1 MAMPLGWPAVAHKPH
16 VLCMEAL
23 GAALCALSIAHGAL
37 TVAHS
42 AAPSSLV
49 PGVLSDVEMA
59 LAQIT
64 ASLPALWSSLL
75 HRHRRRRT
83 RHLPV
88 SSLSAS
94 ATSAAAGGAADT
106 AKQLSPPPSQPA
118 TPLETRHVGVAMG
131 IGIFDPRRLGV
142 LPDSIPGSI
151 RSDISPPP
159 SRRGTLGEGG
169 AGAEGNGRG
178 RVEDWQAES
187 REALR
192 DFSSTSYTYTSFS
205 SREYAEGDGERD
217 IVTPRS
223 LELWEMDADRR

>member
-1 MAMPLGWPAVAHKPH
+1 MAHKPH
-16 VLCMEAL
+16 VLCMQAL
-23 GAALCALSIAHGAL
+23 GAALCALSITHAEL
-37 TVAHS
+37 TVARPP
-42 AAPSSLV
+42 AAPSSVV
-49 PGVLSDVEMA
+49 PGVLIDVEIA

-75 HRHRRRRT
+75 LRCHRRR
-83 RHLPV
+83 HHPA

-94 ATSAAAGGAADT
+94 VGVVAAAATAGGAADR
-106 AKQLSPPPSQPA
+106 AKQLSPLPSQPA
-118 TPLETRHVGVAMG
+118 TPLETSQVGMAMAMG
-131 IGIFDPRRLGV
+131 IGIAFDPRHLGV

-159 SRRGTLGEGG
+159 SRRGTLGGPGSGPGG
-169 AGAEGNGRG
+169 DGRG

-192 DFSSTSYTYTSFS
+192 DFSSLSYTYTSFS
-205 SREYAEGDGERD
+205 SREFAETDGEHD
-217 IVTPRS
+217 IVTPSS